1 MSPATASAAGRAGL
15 VPTPGAG
22 KQNGYLRGD
31 ATWVTPTANLL
42 ATEPGI
48 PLDQTMGKVLKDDID
63 ALNSKLGKYYPLN
76 KIYALQNQYTADANG
91 TITVT
96 LERPLKDQWYLVF
109 LSDPIL
115 MANAAITDK
124 TANGFKVTYAPWAN
138 AKPWVGFL
146 CVAQW

>member
-1 MSPATASAAGRAGL
+1 MLFRS
-15 VPTPGAG
+15 
-22 KQNGYLRGD
+22 
-31 ATWVTPTANLL
+31 
-42 ATEPGI
+42 
-48 PLDQTMGKVLKDDID
+48 LK
-63 ALNSKLGKYYPLN
+63 SKLGKYYPSN

-138 AKPWVGFL
+138 AKPWVSFL
-146 CVAQW
+146 CVCQW